1 MRMEDV
7 KIDFVLPW
15 VDGNDPEWRKSF
27 LAHLPESGKSDDT
40 REVRY
45 RDWGL
50 LRYWFRG
57 VERFAPWVNKIHFI
71 TCGHYPDWLN
81 LEHPKLRFVR
91 HEDYIPSG
99 YLPTFNS
106 NPILLQL
113 HRLGNLSE
121 RFVLFNDDCF
131 LIDKIQPE
139 RFFQGGLPCDMA
151 TFDVVASTFTANSFA
166 HTVLNNV
173 TAINQMFSK
182 AEVLRAHWRKWFRLE
197 YGSYLLRTLALLPWP
212 YFIGFRDPHLPNAY
226 LKSTI
231 DEVWCEYAEL
241 LGETSQHRFRTL
253 SDYSDWL
260 FRYWQLVTG
269 AFHPINVYRSSV
281 YFRIQESTLPS
292 IEKTI
297 SRQEKQILVLN
308 DVEQGE
314 PIPFE
319 RCQKRLLAAFQR
331 ILPEKSTFEKD

>member
-1 MRMEDV
+1 MRMEDI

-27 LAHLPESGKSDDT
+27 LAHLPESEKLDDT

-57 VERFAPWVNKIHFI
+57 MERFAPWVNKIHFI

-81 LEHPKLRFVR
+81 LEHPKLNFVR
-91 HEDYIPSG
+91 HEDYIPLE
-99 YLPTFNS
+99 YLPTFNTNS
-106 NPILLQL
+106 IELNL
-113 HRLGNLSE
+113 HKITGLSE
-121 RFVLFNDDCF
+121 HFVLFNDDCF
-131 LIDKIQPE
+131 LIRKIQPE
-139 RFFQGGLPCDMA
+139 RFFQNGLPCDLA
-151 TFDVVASTFTANSFA
+151 ALDVVASRYTTDQFC
-166 HTVLNNV
+166 HIILNNV
-173 TAINQMFSK
+173 IAINQKFRK
-182 AEVLRAHWRKWFRLE
+182 KDVLCINWYKWLRPE
-197 YGSYLLRTLALLPWP
+197 YGIYLLRTLALLPWP
-212 YFIGFRDPHLPNAY
+212 YFIGFRDPHLPYAY

-231 DEVWCEYAEL
+231 EEVWYEYGEL
-241 LGETSQHRFRTL
+241 LNETSRHRFRAL

-260 FRYWQLVTG
+260 FRYWQLTTG
-269 AFHPINVYRSSV
+269 RFHPLNVYRDSV
-281 YFRIQESTLPS
+281 YYRIQESTLPS